1 MTATVHA
8 NTPQLSVIDSRG
20 LAVRHVAY
28 CRRENTGVIPQA
40 RITRQLHDAV
50 GHLLMLRDPRLQAPD
65 ARPNMTTIYG
75 LSGGTLITD
84 SIDAGW
90 RLRLYGEAGTAQ
102 EAWDGRGSHWRHEH
116 DDQQRPVATHEQA
129 KGSIPRNIERLTYA
143 SNSVDFAERNQCGQL
158 IRHDH
163 SAGVVWFEQ
172 RALNGGSLRELQR
185 FLPDLAD
192 VQADWPGLEADRD
205 QLLQPGAGYTTQR
218 HYGPTSDVLV
228 QTDAGGHR
236 QHFSIDRA
244 GQLQRIDLT
253 LAQQTLQPLLKAA
266 SYNAEG
272 QLLEQVTGND
282 VVNTATYEPSTSR
295 LQRLIATSA
304 DRQLQSLS
312 YEYDPV
318 GNIVQLVDHTQPDTF
333 FSNQR
338 VAALNSYT
346 YDSLYQLVCATGRET
361 AGAGQTPGLPELIVP
376 SPIDPGRLLNYS
388 EYYEYDAGGNRTELR
403 HVSDTNPFRHLMR
416 VDPISNRALPWSEG
430 EEQPDFERNFDA
442 NGNLQYLL
450 PGTQPMN
457 WDARNQ
463 LQSVTTVRRTTGTDD
478 GEWYRYNAAGERVV
492 KFSIHQAR
500 TVTHKRVVHYL
511 PGLEVRTG
519 DNGEELQVIV
529 IALARGNVRCRHWAR
544 SKPKDIEDDPL
555 RYSVDDHLGSCSL
568 ELDRH
573 ANVIS
578 HEGYYPYGGTAW
590 WAARS
595 AVDADY
601 KTIRYSGKEQ
611 DACGL
616 YYYGFRYL
624 APWLGRWINPD
635 PAGNIDGLNFYTMVG
650 NNPIV
655 HKDPTGLEETPINKD
670 IHMIW
675 IGADPD
681 KLKPHIG
688 NINNTVEQAGGYK
701 VHLYL
706 DAYSEGPY
714 QNTIEELRVHD
725 TISLRRDSDLFNNF
739 QETPQA
745 TIYND
750 FRTGQSKNFAFAA
763 DVLRAY
769 IVEQKGGMYSDVDDV
784 YLAKSRFGLSEQPLT
799 ARPDELLTLPPVVV
813 PWEDINSP
821 DSVQIGNSSFAAH
834 PGNPILRE
842 AMKEMHVRYN
852 DVVESGLFSDKQ
864 NHIGAGIL
872 KNADD
877 RMGLMSKMVGPGVLT
892 DVIKQHD
899 AFTGDM
905 LSGFH
910 AMYLKSHRHPGSKL
924 TRAESDLL
932 FTARQ
937 QMPLGSI
944 IKPGNLHSWK

>member
-40 RITRQLHDAV
+40 RITRQQHDAV
-50 GHLLMLRDPRLQAPD
+50 GHLRMLRDPRFQAPD

-129 KGSIPRNIERLTYA
+129 KGSIPRTIERLTYA
-143 SNSVDFAERNQCGQL
+143 NNSVDFAERNQCGQS

-163 SAGVVWFEQ
+163 SAGVVWFKQ
-172 RALNGGSLRELQR
+172 RGLNGGSLRELQR

-192 VQADWPGLEADRD
+192 VQADWPDLEADRD
-205 QLLQPGAGYTTQR
+205 QLLQPGTGYTTQR
-218 HYGPTSDVLV
+218 HYGPTGEVLV

-236 QHFSIDRA
+236 QHFSVDRA

-282 VVNTATYEPSTSR
+282 VVNTATYEPSTCR

-403 HVSDTNPFRHLMR
+403 HISDTNPFRHLMR

-442 NGNLQYLL
+442 NGNLRYLL

-492 KFSIHQAR
+492 KFSIHHAR

-529 IALARGNVRCRHWAR
+529 IALARGNVRCLHWAK
-544 SKPKDIEDDPL
+544 SKPKEIEDDPL

-568 ELDRH
+568 ELDQH

-611 DACGL
+611 DASGL

-624 APWLGRWINPD
+624 APWLGRWVNPD
-635 PAGNIDGLNFYTMVG
+635 PAGNIDGLNLYRMVG
-650 NNPIV
+650 NNPILYTDALG
-655 HKDPTGLEETPINKD
+655 KDKTPINKD

-675 IGADPD
+675 IGESPE
-681 KLKPHIG
+681 KLAAQVA
-688 NINNTVEQAGGYK
+688 NINNTVNQASGYK
-701 VHLYL
+701 VHLY
-706 DAYSEGPY
+706 
-714 QNTIEELRVHD
+714 IETATKDSFSKVLRQLKVHD
-725 TISLRRDSDLFNNF
+725 ITYLRESALFSEF
-739 QETPQA
+739 QQTEVSTL
-745 TIYND
+745 YND
-750 FRTGQSKNFAFAA
+750 FRLGDAKNLAYAA
-763 DVLRAY
+763 DVLKPF
-769 IVEQKGGMYSDVDDV
+769 IVFKLGGMYSDVDDAYQSKHTEDQQKLGNFSLMAEPAEV
-784 YLAKSRFGLSEQPLT
+784 VTHE
-799 ARPDELLTLPPVVV
+799 PVSV
-813 PWEDINSP
+813 PWEWAGATQLP
-821 DSVQIGNSSFAAH
+821 NSSFAAH
-834 PGNPILRE
+834 
-842 AMKEMHVRYN
+842 
-852 DVVESGLFSDKQ
+852 
-864 NHIGAGIL
+864 AGSQIL
-872 KNADD
+872 KDLMDEMTLRYQKLVASGTYSTNGGYIGQAILDKNPNGRLKIMADI
-877 RMGLMSKMVGPGVLT
+877 VGPRVLT
-892 DVIKQHD
+892 DVIKRHD
-899 AFTGDM
+899 SDAATIIDQATCRRFN
-905 LSGFH
+905 GFGP
-910 AMYLKSHRHPGSKL
+910 A
-924 TRAESDLL
+924 DLDKRME
-932 FTARQ
+932 AK
-937 QMPLGSI
+937 MPLGRYI
-944 IKPGNLHSWK
+944 NLGNLNSWK

>member
-1 MTATVHA
+1 
-8 NTPQLSVIDSRG
+8 
-20 LAVRHVAY
+20 
-28 CRRENTGVIPQA
+28 
-40 RITRQLHDAV
+40 
-50 GHLLMLRDPRLQAPD
+50 
-65 ARPNMTTIYG
+65 
-75 LSGGTLITD
+75 
-84 SIDAGW
+84 
-90 RLRLYGEAGTAQ
+90 
-102 EAWDGRGSHWRHEH
+102 
-116 DDQQRPVATHEQA
+116 
-129 KGSIPRNIERLTYA
+129 
-143 SNSVDFAERNQCGQL
+143 
-158 IRHDH
+158 
-163 SAGVVWFEQ
+163 
-172 RALNGGSLRELQR
+172 
-185 FLPDLAD
+185 
-192 VQADWPGLEADRD
+192 
-205 QLLQPGAGYTTQR
+205 
-218 HYGPTSDVLV
+218 
-228 QTDAGGHR
+228 
-236 QHFSIDRA
+236 
-244 GQLQRIDLT
+244 
-253 LAQQTLQPLLKAA
+253 
-266 SYNAEG
+266 
-272 QLLEQVTGND
+272 
-282 VVNTATYEPSTSR
+282 
-295 LQRLIATSA
+295 
-304 DRQLQSLS
+304 
-312 YEYDPV
+312 
-318 GNIVQLVDHTQPDTF
+318 
-333 FSNQR
+333 
-338 VAALNSYT
+338 
-346 YDSLYQLVCATGRET
+346 
-361 AGAGQTPGLPELIVP
+361 
-376 SPIDPGRLLNYS
+376 
-388 EYYEYDAGGNRTELR
+388 
-403 HVSDTNPFRHLMR
+403 MR

-430 EEQPDFERNFDA
+430 EEQPDLERNFDA

-511 PGLEVRTG
+511 PGLEVRTA

-529 IALARGNVRCRHWAR
+529 IALARGNVRCLHWAR

-725 TISLRRDSDLFNNF
+725 TISLRRDS
-739 QETPQA
+739 
-745 TIYND
+745 
-750 FRTGQSKNFAFAA
+750 
-763 DVLRAY
+763 
-769 IVEQKGGMYSDVDDV
+769 
-784 YLAKSRFGLSEQPLT
+784 
-799 ARPDELLTLPPVVV
+799 VVV
-813 PWEDINSP
+813 
-821 DSVQIGNSSFAAH
+821 
-834 PGNPILRE
+834 
-842 AMKEMHVRYN
+842 
-852 DVVESGLFSDKQ
+852 
-864 NHIGAGIL
+864 
-872 KNADD
+872 
-877 RMGLMSKMVGPGVLT
+877 
-892 DVIKQHD
+892 
-899 AFTGDM
+899 
-905 LSGFH
+905 
-910 AMYLKSHRHPGSKL
+910 
-924 TRAESDLL
+924 
-932 FTARQ
+932 
-937 QMPLGSI
+937 
-944 IKPGNLHSWK
+944 